1 MILCVPEGSIGDI
14 YCGNVGDCQEGDKN
28 MWNCLCHRPT
38 HCPGEEKLGKEEP
51 SNGGRWPSAGQ
62 EQRYHIFKRM
72 PCCCTADSEEKV
84 KGHSFFR
91 SSYGTLEPSICEVLQ
106 LRVFSQSRDGITMAS
121 LDPYK
126 ESGCV
131 VYLDPFGCCALWA
144 IYYVFTLCGPERVR
158 LNISVAGKF
167 SEAIRQV
174 NPGPLA
180 RLQSSQ
186 QQAQLGSENMCTWYL
201 SLFRTFLKNL
211 NWKDCVCTWV
221 FCCDLRQSLDS
232 FFLSVV
238 LLWCLLYWLVLLVA
252 AWLSDFQAAWPYPH
266 KP

>member
-1 MILCVPEGSIGDI
+1 MAVLLFLCVPEGSIGDI
-14 YCGNVGDCQEGDKN
+14 DCGNVGDCQEEDKI
-28 MWNCLCHRPT
+28 MWNCHCNRPT
-38 HCPGEEKLGKEEP
+38 HWPGQEKLGKEEP
-51 SNGGRWPSAGQ
+51 SNGGRWPRAGQ

-72 PCCCTADSEEKV
+72 PCCTADSEEKV

-91 SSYGTLEPSICEVLQ
+91 ISYGTLEPSICEVLQ

-131 VYLDPFGCCALWA
+131 VYLNPFGCCALWA

-158 LNISVAGKF
+158 LHFSRPKILRSHSSGQSWASCEITIKSTTSSVGVRKHVFLVFVLFSNFIEKNWTGK
-167 SEAIRQV
+167 IV
-174 NPGPLA
+174 
-180 RLQSSQ
+180 
-186 QQAQLGSENMCTWYL
+186 
-201 SLFRTFLKNL
+201 
-211 NWKDCVCTWV
+211 WV

-232 FFLSVV
+232 FFSSAVH
-238 LLWCLLYWLVLLVA
+238 LWHYFYWLVLLVA
-252 AWLSDFQAAWPYPH
+252 VWLSDFQAAWPYPY

>member
-1 MILCVPEGSIGDI
+1 MVVHLFLIVPEGSIGDI
-14 YCGNVGDCQEGDKN
+14 DCGNVGNCQEGDKN
-28 MWNCLCHRPT
+28 LWNCLCHRPT

-51 SNGGRWPSAGQ
+51 SNGGHWPSAGQ

-72 PCCCTADSEEKV
+72 PCCCTADTEEKV

-91 SSYGTLEPSICEVLQ
+91 SSYRTLEPSICEVLQ
-106 LRVFSQSRDGITMAS
+106 LKVFSQSKDGITMAS

-186 QQAQLGSENMCTWYL
+186 QQAQLGSEIKYTWY
-201 SLFRTFLKNL
+201 FLKKL

-221 FCCDLRQSLDS
+221 FCCNLRQSLDS
-232 FFLSVV
+232 FFSSAWAFLA
-238 LLWCLLYWLVLLVA
+238 LTLLVCFIGCRVTFRFPSGLA
-252 AWLSDFQAAWPYPH
+252 IPI
-266 KP
+266 